1 MKWIKTAAFLILA
14 GLLFTGCSSS
24 ENIEETFPM
33 SMEIDEF
40 SAVNQDGEA
49 VTLSELKGRITIA
62 DFIFTSCDTV
72 CLPMTANMAHLQKK
86 LKEANLEED
95 VKLISFS
102 IDPENDTPEILT
114 EYSQRYEA
122 DLAHWDFLTGYTQE
136 EIELFANRSFNTP
149 AAKVEGSNQFVH
161 GTSFYLISE
170 NGTVL
175 KQYEGV
181 SDPPFDEMIEDIKK
195 LN

>member
-1 MKWIKTAAFLILA
+1 MKWMKMTTFLFAA
-14 GLLFTGCSSS
+14 GLLLIGCSSK
-24 ENIEETFPM
+24 EDIEKTFPM
-33 SMEIDEF
+33 SMEVEEF
-40 SAVNQDGEA
+40 SAVNQDGETY
-49 VTLSELKGRITIA
+49 TLNDLKGSITIA
-62 DFIFTSCDTV
+62 DFIFTNCDTV

-86 LKEANLEED
+86 LKEAGLEED
-95 VKLISFS
+95 VKLVSFS
-102 IDPENDTPEILT
+102 IDPENDTPEVLT

-122 DLAHWDFLTGYTQE
+122 DMNQWDFLTGYTQE

-181 SDPPFDEMIEDIKK
+181 SAPPFDEIIEDIKK

>member
-1 MKWIKTAAFLILA
+1 MKWMKIGLLIVA
-14 GLLFTGCSSS
+14 GLLITACTSQ
-24 ENIEETFPM
+24 EDIEQSFPM
-33 SMEIDEF
+33 SMEVEEF

-49 VTLSELKGRITIA
+49 VTLEDIEGDIWIA
-62 DFIFTSCDTV
+62 DFIFTNCDTV
-72 CLPMTANMAHLQKK
+72 CLPMTANMSQLQKK
-86 LKEANLEED
+86 LKDSGLEKE

-102 IDPENDTPEILT
+102 IDPEHDTPEALT
-114 EYSQRYEA
+114 EYSQRYDA
-122 DLAHWDFLTGYTQE
+122 DLNQWSFLTGYSQE

-149 AAKVEGSNQFVH
+149 AAKAEGSNQFVH
-161 GTSFYLISE
+161 GTSFYLVSE

-181 SDPPFDEMIEDIKK
+181 SDPPFEEIISDIKK